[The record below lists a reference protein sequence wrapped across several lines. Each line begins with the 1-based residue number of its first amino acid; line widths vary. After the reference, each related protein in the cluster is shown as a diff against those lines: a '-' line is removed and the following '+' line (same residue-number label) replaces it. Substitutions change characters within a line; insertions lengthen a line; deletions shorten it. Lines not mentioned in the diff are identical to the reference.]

1 MADCSVT
8 GIRAMVP
15 SGGVCPGP
23 LLVQYANRE
32 KPASNSILLVT
43 GAVQVACV
51 T

>member
-8 GIRAMVP
+8 GINAMVP

-23 LLVQYANRE
+23 LLVQYANRV
-32 KPASNSILLVT
+32 KPASNRMRLVT
-43 GAVQVACV
+43 GAVHVACV